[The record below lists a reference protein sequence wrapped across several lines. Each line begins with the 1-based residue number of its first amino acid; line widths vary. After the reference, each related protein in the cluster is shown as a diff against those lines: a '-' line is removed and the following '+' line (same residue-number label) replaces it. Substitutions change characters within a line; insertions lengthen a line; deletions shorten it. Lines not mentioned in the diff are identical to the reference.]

1 MNDQE
6 IISTANAALA
16 EEFELDEDQL
26 VPEARFR
33 EELGLDSLD
42 AVDMVVVL
50 EQAFGFKLRDN
61 KAIQEIRTL
70 DDLYKYIIR
79 KKAELEN
86 Q

>member
-6 IISTANAALA
+6 IIRTANAALA

-79 KKAELEN
+79 KKAELDN